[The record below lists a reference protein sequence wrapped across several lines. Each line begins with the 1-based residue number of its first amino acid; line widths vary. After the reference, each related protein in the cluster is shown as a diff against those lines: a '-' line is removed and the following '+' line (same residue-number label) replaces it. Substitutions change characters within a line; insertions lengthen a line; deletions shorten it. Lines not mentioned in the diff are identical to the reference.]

1 MFIMKYM
8 KKAIIIF
15 TIFAILLL
23 MLAPVVNAENGE
35 INAEKLKNISS
46 PANSDSFNNISG
58 KIIGVIY
65 VVASFMSVATLIAI
79 GVKYVT
85 TSADQKA
92 SIKARAIPY
101 VIGAVLVFGAANIL
115 RFIEKMSTW
124 IQ

>member
-1 MFIMKYM
+1 MKYM
-8 KKAIIIF
+8 KKTIIVF
-15 TIFAILLL
+15 AIFAILLL
-23 MLAPVVNAENGE
+23 MLAPIVNAAGSGD
-35 INAEKLKNISS
+35 INAEKLKNITS

-65 VVASFMSVATLIAI
+65 VAASFMSVATLIVI
-79 GVKYVT
+79 GIKYVT